1 MFSFDYHFRAS
12 KWFWLGITTAS
23 GYYKGT
29 VDYIEG
35 VVPAVDLPNVPVYSW
50 HEKEHQFVI
59 MPEVRFSYLNRP
71 HVTLYSGLSMGLL
84 INRGNCY
91 RGTIPEELYHPGE
104 NHTSVFSA
112 FQLTAFG
119 VKAGAKHWF
128 GSFELGAGIK
138 GFVNLG
144 LGYEF

>member
-1 MFSFDYHFRAS
+1 
-12 KWFWLGITTAS
+12 
-23 GYYKGT
+23 
-29 VDYIEG
+29 
-35 VVPAVDLPNVPVYSW
+35 
-50 HEKEHQFVI
+50 

-84 INRGNCY
+84 INRGNYY
-91 RGTIPEELYHPGE
+91 RGTVPEELYRPGE

-119 VKAGAKHWF
+119 LKAGAKHWF
-128 GSFELGAGIK
+128 GSFEAGVGIK

-144 LGYEF
+144 VGYEF